1 MEKQGF
7 GNIPDMIIVDGGKGQ
22 LTSAKEVLRELNLE
36 NIALI
41 GLVKDDK
48 HKTKGIISRE
58 GNNISASPK
67 LLKVLTN
74 MQEEVHNLAIGY
86 HREKRDK
93 DITKSKLDSIKGIGE
108 EKKKE
113 LLREFKTV
121 ENISNATIE
130 ELSKVKGITE
140 RIAKEILNTSEQQN
154 KVQQKRYRKRYR
166 FIVKYQQKNERIF

>member
-1 MEKQGF
+1 
-7 GNIPDMIIVDGGKGQ
+7 MIIVDGGKGQ

-36 NIALI
+36 NVALI

-48 HKTKGIISRE
+48 HKIIFMNVGNIVHKTKGIISKE
-58 GNNISASPK
+58 GKNISASPK
-67 LLKVLTN
+67 LLRVLTN

-140 RIAKEILNTSEQQN
+140 RIAQEILDALHN
-154 KVQQKRYRKRYR
+154 
-166 FIVKYQQKNERIF
+166 

>member
-1 MEKQGF
+1 
-7 GNIPDMIIVDGGKGQ
+7 MIIVDGGKGQ

-58 GNNISASPK
+58 GKNISASPK

-86 HREKRDK
+86 HREKRDR

-130 ELSKVKGITE
+130 ELSKVKCITE
-140 RIAKEILNTSEQQN
+140 RIAKEILNTLHKWKNIVYFKSN
-154 KVQQKRYRKRYR
+154 KNNLCINWYRKRCR
-166 FIVKYQQKNERIF
+166 KWKNTIFSI

>member
-1 MEKQGF
+1 
-7 GNIPDMIIVDGGKGQ
+7 MIIVDGGKGQ

-36 NIALI
+36 NISLI

-58 GNNISASPK
+58 GKNISASPK

-121 ENISNATIE
+121 ENISNATTE

-140 RIAKEILNTSEQQN
+140 RIAKEILNALHN
-154 KVQQKRYRKRYR
+154 
-166 FIVKYQQKNERIF
+166 

>member
-1 MEKQGF
+1 
-7 GNIPDMIIVDGGKGQ
+7 
-22 LTSAKEVLRELNLE
+22 
-36 NIALI
+36 
-41 GLVKDDK
+41 
-48 HKTKGIISRE
+48 
-58 GNNISASPK
+58 
-67 LLKVLTN
+67 

-140 RIAKEILNTSEQQN
+140 RIAQEILDTLH
-154 KVQQKRYRKRYR
+154 K
-166 FIVKYQQKNERIF
+166 

>member
-1 MEKQGF
+1 
-7 GNIPDMIIVDGGKGQ
+7 MIIVDGGKGQ
-22 LTSAKEVLRELNLE
+22 LTSAKEALRELNLE
-36 NIALI
+36 SIALI

-48 HKTKGIISRE
+48 HKTKEIISKE
-58 GNNISASPK
+58 GKNISTSPK

-140 RIAKEILNTSEQQN
+140 RIAQEILNTLHN
-154 KVQQKRYRKRYR
+154 
-166 FIVKYQQKNERIF
+166 

>member
-1 MEKQGF
+1 
-7 GNIPDMIIVDGGKGQ
+7 MIIVDGGKGQ

-48 HKTKGIISRE
+48 HKTKGIISKE
-58 GNNISASPK
+58 GKNISASPK

-113 LLREFKTV
+113 LAKELGDILWYLAMVSKYLGMEF
-121 ENISNATIE
+121 
-130 ELSKVKGITE
+130 SKVAEMNIEKLQDRFE
-140 RIAKEILNTSEQQN
+140 RN
-154 KVQQKRYRKRYR
+154 KIHGSGDNR
-166 FIVKYQQKNERIF
+166 

>member
-1 MEKQGF
+1 M
-7 GNIPDMIIVDGGKGQ
+7 
-22 LTSAKEVLRELNLE
+22 
-36 NIALI
+36 
-41 GLVKDDK
+41 
-48 HKTKGIISRE
+48 
-58 GNNISASPK
+58 
-67 LLKVLTN
+67 
-74 MQEEVHNLAIGY
+74 GY

-140 RIAKEILNTSEQQN
+140 RIAQEILDTLHN
-154 KVQQKRYRKRYR
+154 
-166 FIVKYQQKNERIF
+166 

>member
-1 MEKQGF
+1 
-7 GNIPDMIIVDGGKGQ
+7 MIIVDGGKGQ
-22 LTSAKEVLRELNLE
+22 LSSAKEVLIELNLE

-48 HKTKGIISRE
+48 HKTKGIISKE
-58 GNNISASPK
+58 GKNISASPK

-93 DITKSKLDSIKGIGE
+93 DITKSKLDSIEGIGE

-140 RIAKEILNTSEQQN
+140 RIAKEILNTLTEAMTL
-154 KVQQKRYRKRYR
+154 KVLKIILALICAKRGVIICKRKLLK
-166 FIVKYQQKNERIF
+166 V

>member
-1 MEKQGF
+1 MEKQDF

-48 HKTKGIISRE
+48 HKTKGIISKE
-58 GNNISASPK
+58 GKNISASPK
-67 LLKVLTN
+67 LLRVLTN

-140 RIAKEILNTSEQQN
+140 RIAQEILDTLHN
-154 KVQQKRYRKRYR
+154 
-166 FIVKYQQKNERIF
+166 

>member
-1 MEKQGF
+1 
-7 GNIPDMIIVDGGKGQ
+7 MIIVDGGKGQ

-74 MQEEVHNLAIGY
+74 MQEEVHNLAIWY
-86 HREKRDK
+86 HR
-93 DITKSKLDSIKGIGE
+93 TKSKLDSIKGIGE

-140 RIAKEILNTSEQQN
+140 RIAQEILNALHKWKN
-154 KVQQKRYRKRYR
+154 
-166 FIVKYQQKNERIF
+166 IVYFKSDKKNFSTD

>member
-1 MEKQGF
+1 
-7 GNIPDMIIVDGGKGQ
+7 MIIVDGGKGQ

-48 HKTKGIISRE
+48 HKTKGIISKE
-58 GNNISASPK
+58 GKNISASPK
-67 LLKVLTN
+67 LLRVLTN

-121 ENISNATIE
+121 EEILEGKFINKNISNATIE

-140 RIAKEILNTSEQQN
+140 RIAQEILNTLHN
-154 KVQQKRYRKRYR
+154 
-166 FIVKYQQKNERIF
+166 